1 MDGRT
6 WFRLG
11 YGLQGGLIVTNEEKK
26 QFAYVVGMLIKV
38 SQGISLTGN
47 EIQSLENI
55 ADDLGF
61 HKLPENE
68 FRW

>member
-1 MDGRT
+1 M
-6 WFRLG
+6 
-11 YGLQGGLIVTNEEKK
+11 TNEEKK

>member
-1 MDGRT
+1 MTG
-6 WFRLG
+6 
-11 YGLQGGLIVTNEEKK
+11 EEKK

-61 HKLPENE
+61 RDLLEDE